1 MFNVKQGYPI
11 KKALYLPKYCISSPN
26 LQGMFMAIVTVV
38 LGDTSILLLNQ
49 HIKTHKVPK
58 DVY

>member
-1 MFNVKQGYPI
+1 MSFF
-11 KKALYLPKYCISSPN
+11 
-26 LQGMFMAIVTVV
+26 LQEVWIFCDHIINDHKPDLHQNVTVV